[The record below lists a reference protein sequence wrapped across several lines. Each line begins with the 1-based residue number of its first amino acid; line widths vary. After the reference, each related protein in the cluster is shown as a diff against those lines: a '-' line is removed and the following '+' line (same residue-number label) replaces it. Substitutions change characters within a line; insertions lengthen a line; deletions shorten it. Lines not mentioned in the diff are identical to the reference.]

1 MFVQSCFTIS
11 QIAIDNARAVTHNMG
26 MNILSTE
33 KRVSVVSALVEGCS
47 IRSTVRMT
55 GVAKDTVL
63 KLLGM
68 VGEACLEYQDA
79 VLRNLPCNRLECD
92 EIWCFCYAK
101 EKNLPEKMR
110 GMPGVGSMWTWTAM
124 DAETKLMVSWKLG
137 ARDAAN
143 AHAFISDVA
152 DRLANRVQLTTDG
165 NRVYLGA
172 VETYLGGAVDYAQ
185 LIKLYGTEGEPDT
198 RYSPGKCLGAEKRRI
213 DGDPDPDYVSTS
225 YAERQNLN
233 IRMKNRRFTRLTNAF
248 SKKAENLAYSIAL
261 DFMHHN
267 FVRRHM
273 TLKTTPAR
281 AIGIAKRTW
290 TIRDIVELL
299 PAACHSEKF

>member
-1 MFVQSCFTIS
+1 
-11 QIAIDNARAVTHNMG
+11 
-26 MNILSTE
+26 
-33 KRVSVVSALVEGCS
+33 
-47 IRSTVRMT
+47 MT

-68 VGEACLEYQDA
+68 VGQACLEYQDA
-79 VLRNLPCNRLECD
+79 VLRNLPCKRIECD
-92 EIWCFCYAK
+92 EIWAYCYAK
-101 EKNLPEKMR
+101 DKNLPDSMR
-110 GMPGVGSMWTWTAM
+110 GQPGVGSIWTWTAL
-124 DAETKLMVSWKLG
+124 DAESKLIVGWRLG

-143 AHAFISDVA
+143 AHAFTTDLA
-152 DRLANRVQLTTDG
+152 ERLANRVQLTTDG
-165 NRVYLGA
+165 NRLYVNA
-172 VETYLGGAVDYAQ
+172 VDSAFKGDIDYAQ
-185 LIKLYGTEGEPDT
+185 LVKLYGNPDEE
-198 RYSPGKCLGAEKRRI
+198 RQYSPGKCLGADKKQVE
-213 DGDPDPDYVSTS
+213 GNPDWELISTS

-267 FVRRHM
+267 FVRKHM

-281 AIGIAKRTW
+281 SIGIANRTW

-299 PAACHSEKF
+299 PAACHSQKF

>member
-1 MFVQSCFTIS
+1 MC
-11 QIAIDNARAVTHNMG
+11 

-33 KRVSVVSALVEGCS
+33 KRVAVVSALVEGCS

-79 VLRNLPCNRLECD
+79 VLRKLPCNRIECD

-101 EKNLPEKMR
+101 DKNLPEEMR

-137 ARDAAN
+137 PRDAAN

-165 NRVYLGA
+165 NRVYLDA

-198 RYSPGKCLGAEKRRI
+198 RYSPGNASEARNGDKWRPRSCIGFYELCGAAKPQYPHEES
-213 DGDPDPDYVSTS
+213 PL
-225 YAERQNLN
+225 YAP
-233 IRMKNRRFTRLTNAF
+233 
-248 SKKAENLAYSIAL
+248 Y
-261 DFMHHN
+261 
-267 FVRRHM
+267 
-273 TLKTTPAR
+273 
-281 AIGIAKRTW
+281 
-290 TIRDIVELL
+290 
-299 PAACHSEKF
+299 